1 MNGLYP
7 QSVALADVGCSRSVK
22 TTYLVTPRAS
32 MLCFVLI
39 NSVLLNLLRVWT
51 KHSVH
56 ETVPEAMQCYCQL
69 PPDPTD
75 NSRTRRIFT
84 HKRSER
90 TCDTLTSGRDQY
102 PVKQN
107 CVRHNRLRPRW
118 RRWQIHSPPPFFFF
132 LFFPSCKTTLEQR
145 LNGEKWDVGYLPAVG
160 WSIFFLYHVF
170 VSSAWNV
177 NWHNALLFSHC
188 KDYSVISHFY
198 KPL

>member
-118 RRWQIHSPPPFFFF
+118 RRWQIHSPPPFFF
-132 LFFPSCKTTLEQR
+132 LFFSKLQNDTWTTVERWKMRCRILTCCW
-145 LNGEKWDVGYLPAVG
+145 LIY
-160 WSIFFLYHVF
+160 
-170 VSSAWNV
+170 
-177 NWHNALLFSHC
+177 LLFVPC
-188 KDYSVISHFY
+188 FRVQC
-198 KPL
+198 LEC